1 MIDLHL
7 HTTASDGRSEP
18 EDLVRRAAEAGLRT
32 IAVTDHDTTAG
43 VARARDAARAVG
55 IDVVMG
61 IEITA
66 VHEGRDL
73 HLLGYFFDDGYPEL
87 AAFLARQR
95 AERRK
100 RIDLMLERLADLGI
114 AIDADAVRAQGAG
127 QGKAIG
133 RPAIAR
139 ALVAAGHVKDVAEA
153 FDRYL
158 ADGCP
163 AFVPRQGAA
172 PAEVIALLARAG
184 GVSSFAHPGKL
195 GLDHLLPDLAA
206 AGLTAVEVF
215 HPDHASTDR
224 KRYLALARALRLVV
238 SGGSDFHGPGSGRV
252 EALGVVH
259 LPAEYFETL
268 RRRAGTFA
276 GGDLARPHPGQAT

>member
-18 EDLVRRAAEAGLRT
+18 EDLVRRAADAGLRT

-43 VARARDAARAVG
+43 VARARDAARPLG
-55 IDVVMG
+55 LSVVMG

-66 VHEGRDL
+66 IHDGRDV
-73 HLLGYFFDDGYPEL
+73 HLLGYFFDDGHPEL
-87 AAFLARQR
+87 AAFLERQR
-95 AERRK
+95 ADRRH
-100 RIDLMLERLADLGI
+100 RIDQMLERLRDLGL
-114 AIDADAVRAQGAG
+114 AIDAEAVRAHGAV

-163 AFVPRQGAA
+163 AFVPREGAS
-172 PAEVIALLARAG
+172 PREVVQLLARAG

-195 GLDHLLPDLAA
+195 GLDHLLPDLVA
-206 AGLTAVEVF
+206 AGLTAVEAF
-215 HPDHASTDR
+215 HPDHAAVDR
-224 KRYLALARALRLVV
+224 KRYLTFARTLGLAV
-238 SGGSDFHGPGSGRV
+238 SGGSDYHGPGSGRV
-252 EALGVVH
+252 EALGGVH
-259 LPAEYFETL
+259 LPDEHFETL
-268 RRRAGTFA
+268 QKRASASA
-276 GGDLARPHPGQAT
+276 GSGAPIPRPGQAT